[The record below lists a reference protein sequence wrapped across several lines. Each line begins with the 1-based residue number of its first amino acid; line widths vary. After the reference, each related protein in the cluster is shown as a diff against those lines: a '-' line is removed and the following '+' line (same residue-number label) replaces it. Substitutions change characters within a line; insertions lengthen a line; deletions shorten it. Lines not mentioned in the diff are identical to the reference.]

1 MRQLVQR
8 LVRFVAF
15 VGGMAL
21 LLIAIVATQAP
32 ELLRRPRHLPQ
43 LHVALPL
50 LGSVGVRDIVDLCM
64 IASAPGVAVLIAG
77 RLLGRRLRHP
87 DPIGS
92 RWPLHARMEALHDRL
107 RPVRFELLLAR
118 DSLAEPYE
126 VIKLADGLSPI
137 LRSRRRLRPAR
148 LLGPDSI
155 VLEQRSIPAERAV
168 AFYITCPARAEAA
181 VLSRLKAAYPGLR
194 SRPAPPDTM
203 LGDLA
208 APRAAAA
215 ARLRGHA
222 MSRVPV
228 DVLRI
233 KKARRWIWSLQTTK
247 DYTHSTVESIVH
259 HLHGSA
265 CEASVQLVLT
275 PAPTIVERFAGRAL
289 RRHERN
295 LRAETGAGV
304 EPGIESV
311 TAQKDL
317 KGALE
322 GVGRAYYWFDW
333 RILVPRGRG
342 DVADAL
348 TGALAELRQDNSLT
362 PRTMRVRRRLT
373 AYRAAHGLR
382 PLVPSWWTGAL
393 SGAEIASAWHLPG
406 LRVKDVELRRQ
417 ATRRLPAPSAISRD
431 PHDMLL
437 TDEHGPLGIRPA
449 DRRKGLA
456 VLGAP
461 GAGKSAL
468 LLRYI
473 GNVARDRS
481 RALLVIDPKEDLAR
495 DVLAIVPPARTV
507 HIIDLHRPQIG
518 LNVLAIRELSPEV
531 RADILIAAIREL
543 HGENSVGPRSDSIL
557 RSAIT
562 AVCVVEQTPTLAHVL
577 RMIDPF
583 DAGYR
588 EWVTTELTYHREVDF
603 IYDYWSREFPAM
615 CDANMRF
622 VAEAVSAP
630 RNKLQR
636 FLNVPSL
643 ALATNHPRP
652 IDLLQIIRDRE
663 VLVVNGS
670 KESVG
675 EDNAALFCRL
685 LVMLVQ
691 KALHRIQGLERDDRS
706 PVALVIDEAHN
717 IFSPTFATMLS
728 ESRSAL
734 AEVVAAFQYTGQ
746 IRDEVVK
753 KGIKSLLQNVSITRM
768 RDLEDARDYASL
780 AMELFADAIRVERE
794 DQQRLTIDPMD
805 IVNAQDHQVFNLW
818 FANGAPQRGF
828 HGDTLPIEPAVERMG
843 GRAAREQHE
852 RAQAARGYHP
862 HDHGRTID
870 PPIIWTSETPVISR
884 DGVVYVDL
892 TSWASR
898 PGGVDPA
905 VQIVLSADGATRTF
919 AAQPS
924 DPSGRRFQVE
934 IPPDPERP
942 DHLPVG
948 AYDIAIQITDADDR
962 HEWKPTVARA
972 GTPGRKRVKVE
983 IGQRVEQ
990 AA

>member
-1 MRQLVQR
+1 MRPLAQR
-8 LVRFVAF
+8 LVRFAAF

-21 LLIAIVATQAP
+21 LLVAIAATQAP
-32 ELLRRPRHLPQ
+32 QLLRGPHRLPP
-43 LHVALPL
+43 LHIVVPL
-50 LGSVGVRDIVDLCM
+50 LGSIGVRDVVDLCV
-64 IASAPGVAVLIAG
+64 IASAPVVAVLIAG
-77 RLLGRRLRHP
+77 RLLGRRLRLP
-87 DPIGS
+87 NPIGS
-92 RWPLHARMEALHDRL
+92 RWPLRAQMEALHHRL
-107 RPVRFELLLAR
+107 RPLRFELLLAR

-137 LRSRRRLRPAR
+137 LRSRRRFRPAR

-155 VLEQRSIPAERAV
+155 VLEQRSIPTERAV
-168 AFYITCPARAEAA
+168 GFYVTCPARAEAA
-181 VLSRLKAAYPGLR
+181 VLARLKSAYPGLR
-194 SRPAPPDTM
+194 SRPAPPDAM

-222 MSRVPV
+222 VSRVPV

-233 KKARRWIWSLQTTK
+233 KKARRWIWALQTTK

-275 PAPTIVERFAGRAL
+275 PTSAIVERYAGRAL

-382 PLVPSWWTGAL
+382 PLLPSCWTGAL

-406 LRVKDVELRRQ
+406 LRVKDVELHRQ
-417 ATRRLPAPSAISRD
+417 TTRRLSAPSAISRD

-437 TDEHGPLGIRPA
+437 TDEHGPLGIRPV

-456 VLGAP
+456 VLGSP

-468 LLRYI
+468 LLRYV

-481 RALLVIDPKEDLAR
+481 RALILVDPKEDLAR
-495 DVLAIVPPARTV
+495 DTLTIIPPTRKV
-507 HIIDLHRPQIG
+507 HIIDLRRPHVG
-518 LNVLAIRELSPEV
+518 LNVLAIRELPPEV
-531 RADILIAAIREL
+531 RADILISAIREV
-543 HGENSVGPRSDSIL
+543 HGEESVGPRSDSIL

-562 AVCVVEQTPTLAHVL
+562 AVCVAEHQPTLAHVH

-588 EWVTTELTYHREVDF
+588 EWVTNELTYHREVDF
-603 IYDYWSREFPAM
+603 VYDFWSREFPAM
-615 CDANMRF
+615 CEANMRF
-622 VAEAVSAP
+622 VVEAFDAP
-630 RNKLQR
+630 RNKLKR
-636 FLNVPSL
+636 FLSVPSL
-643 ALATNHPRP
+643 VLATNHPCA
-652 IDLLQIIRDRE
+652 IDLVEVIRKRE
-663 VLVVNGS
+663 ILVVNGS

-734 AEVVAAFQYTGQ
+734 TEIVTAFQYTGQ
-746 IRDEVVK
+746 VRDEVVK
-753 KGIKSLLQNVSITRM
+753 KGIKSLLQNISVTRM
-768 RDLEDARDYASL
+768 RDLDDARDYASL
-780 AMELFADAIRVERE
+780 AMELYADAIRVERE
-794 DQQRLTIDPMD
+794 DQQRLTIDPTD
-805 IVNAQDHQVFNLW
+805 IINSQDHQVFNLW

-852 RAQAARGYHP
+852 RAQAQRGYHP

-898 PGGVDPA
+898 PRGVDAA
-905 VQIVLSADGATRTF
+905 VQIVLSADEVAHSF

-924 DPSGRRFQVE
+924 DPSGRRFQTE

-948 AYDIAIQITDADDR
+948 AYDIAIQVTDADDR